1 MQFLSKVSRVNHACF
16 AKVQVEKCQADKSLR
31 TYIITDNLSTVDI
44 MPNVSL
50 SNTKMNMTIKFTVFN
65 LTKQNNCHSIEQL
78 FHQNYRNGTFEW
90 TTERLGYLDG
100 NHGTYERALLFSNYV
115 HCRLYKTVET
125 TSLLLI
131 QRFEIG
137 MFNGNGLSI
146 LWFLIEQSVIS
157 SETRMSRVAFI

>member
-1 MQFLSKVSRVNHACF
+1 
-16 AKVQVEKCQADKSLR
+16 
-31 TYIITDNLSTVDI
+31 
-44 MPNVSL
+44 
-50 SNTKMNMTIKFTVFN
+50 MNMTIKFIVLN
-65 LTKQNNCHSIEQL
+65 LTKH
-78 FHQNYRNGTFEW
+78 GTFEW

-100 NHGTYERALLFSNYV
+100 IHGTFERALLFSNYV

-125 TSLLLI
+125 ASLLI

-157 SETRMSRVAFI
+157 NETRMSRHVHVDDKFGRLIK